1 MSSTSSNYK
10 QTLKATSLFGGI
22 QIFTII
28 VNVIRSKF
36 IAILLG
42 PEGMGISGLLTST
55 TGLITSLTNC
65 GLSSSAVRN
74 IAVANAT
81 NNIEQISKTI
91 KIFRRF
97 VLVTGCI
104 GLLTCLLLSPYLS
117 LLTFGNKD
125 YTQAFIL
132 LSVTLL
138 FTQITSGQT
147 TLLQGLQKYGY
158 MAKATLIGNII
169 GLFITIPLYYWK
181 GINAIVPVII
191 IASLTSLII
200 SSLFSRKIKLKNV
213 QLKYSDYRTEGG
225 NMLKMGLL
233 LSIKG
238 IFSILAAY
246 ILKIFI
252 SQYGN
257 ISDVGLYNAG
267 FVIIDT
273 YVGLVFNAMATDYY
287 PRLSRTPNN
296 QFNSLINQQV
306 EISILLLAPIITCFI
321 IFIHEVIIILYS
333 NRFIPIEIM
342 LYWAIYAIFFKAPS
356 WCIAYSFLAKGDT
369 KTFFWNEIPSSI
381 YSLIFNILGYYWGGL
396 TGLGISY
403 CAIYIV
409 YLLQVYI
416 VAQKKYQFRLTKT
429 INKLFLIQICLA
441 SICIILIS
449 INKEWIKFTLGLPV
463 IFISTYVSYIYLNK
477 RIDIK
482 STILHKIRKT
492 S

>member
-169 GLFITIPLYYWK
+169 GLFITIFL
-181 GINAIVPVII
+181 
-191 IASLTSLII
+191 
-200 SSLFSRKIKLKNV
+200 
-213 QLKYSDYRTEGG
+213 
-225 NMLKMGLL
+225 
-233 LSIKG
+233 
-238 IFSILAAY
+238 
-246 ILKIFI
+246 
-252 SQYGN
+252 
-257 ISDVGLYNAG
+257 
-267 FVIIDT
+267 
-273 YVGLVFNAMATDYY
+273 
-287 PRLSRTPNN
+287 
-296 QFNSLINQQV
+296 
-306 EISILLLAPIITCFI
+306 
-321 IFIHEVIIILYS
+321 ILY
-333 NRFIPIEIM
+333 
-342 LYWAIYAIFFKAPS
+342 
-356 WCIAYSFLAKGDT
+356 
-369 KTFFWNEIPSSI
+369 
-381 YSLIFNILGYYWGGL
+381 
-396 TGLGISY
+396 
-403 CAIYIV
+403 
-409 YLLQVYI
+409 
-416 VAQKKYQFRLTKT
+416 
-429 INKLFLIQICLA
+429 
-441 SICIILIS
+441 
-449 INKEWIKFTLGLPV
+449 
-463 IFISTYVSYIYLNK
+463 
-477 RIDIK
+477 
-482 STILHKIRKT
+482 
-492 S
+492 